1 MSGGFPSDVTGGHQE
16 AALSAELASLE
27 SDIFSEE
34 GRYLAGTAGDGNVVR
49 GWQGLLATL
58 QEDQIP
64 DIDYIRFKSGE
75 RVFSKSSVSS
85 KDVAEKYVDR

>member
-1 MSGGFPSDVTGGHQE
+1 MSLT
-16 AALSAELASLE
+16 
-27 SDIFSEE
+27 

-64 DIDYIRFKSGE
+64 DSNYISFKSGE

-85 KDVAEKYVDR
+85 KDATEKYVDQKSSNSTNV

>member
-1 MSGGFPSDVTGGHQE
+1 MMEPRLTRLFSSVASRGLRFPTCCIMP
-16 AALSAELASLE
+16 LA
-27 SDIFSEE
+27 